1 MNDEK
6 KIIKKESKKK
16 DFILTFS
23 DNTQLFVDEE
33 TYFKN
38 YIYSKETMSDLEIN
52 DIKDKTEISQCFKRA
67 TTYLLNGKK
76 TENRLSA
83 YLINKGFSIKAVN
96 NTIKRLKKDEKIND
110 LEFVKKFIHVNLKSD
125 TKREKLIAK
134 LIYHGVDQEL
144 AEKEVDKVIKYED
157 DTY

>member
-38 YIYSKETMSDLEIN
+38 YIYSKETMSDMEIN
-52 DIKDKTEISQCFKRA
+52 DIRDKTESHNALKEQQLIFLMGRKLKIGSVLI
-67 TTYLLNGKK
+67 LLIKD
-76 TENRLSA
+76 SA
-83 YLINKGFSIKAVN
+83 
-96 NTIKRLKKDEKIND
+96 
-110 LEFVKKFIHVNLKSD
+110 
-125 TKREKLIAK
+125 
-134 LIYHGVDQEL
+134 
-144 AEKEVDKVIKYED
+144 
-157 DTY
+157 

>member
-38 YIYSKETMSDLEIN
+38 YIYSKETM
-52 DIKDKTEISQCFKRA
+52 
-67 TTYLLNGKK
+67 
-76 TENRLSA
+76 
-83 YLINKGFSIKAVN
+83 
-96 NTIKRLKKDEKIND
+96 
-110 LEFVKKFIHVNLKSD
+110 
-125 TKREKLIAK
+125 
-134 LIYHGVDQEL
+134 
-144 AEKEVDKVIKYED
+144 
-157 DTY
+157 